1 MKNVVINGG
10 VSFVRSV
17 ILIGM
22 PGSGKSTIGRTVAQ
36 SCDMKFIDTDELLK
50 EELGM
55 SLQEYID
62 TNGKDAF
69 AQAEEKFLTE
79 LDLGEE
85 KLVVAT
91 GGSAVLYPEAVANLK
106 KQGTVVFL
114 DCDLPTLKKR
124 LWNFES
130 RGIVLESGEDKEQ
143 AVLDLYMEREPLY
156 YRACDVRI
164 DQNRKN
170 RSTVAKQLISEVRKY
185 EADKGL

>member
-22 PGSGKSTIGRTVAQ
+22 PGSGKSTIGRSVAE
-36 SCDMKFIDTDELLK
+36 SCDMRFIDTDDLLK
-50 EELGM
+50 EKLGM

-62 TNGKDAF
+62 VHGRDAF
-69 AQAEEKFLTE
+69 AKEEERFLTGFE
-79 LDLGEE
+79 TGEE
-85 KLVVAT
+85 KVVVAT

-130 RGIVLESGEDKEQ
+130 RGIVLESDEDKEK
-143 AVLDLYMEREPLY
+143 AILDLYMEREPLY
-156 YRACDVRI
+156 YKACDVRI
-164 DQNRKN
+164 DQNRKSRN
-170 RSTVAKQLISEVRKY
+170 AVVKQLISEVRKY
-185 EADKGL
+185 EADKEL